1 MIKVDQDYYETI
13 VGAEGQSNKR
23 DEEKEMAD
31 KEEEMQKQMANE
43 LKEKDKQIQEMLQKL
58 HQLSK

>member
-1 MIKVDQDYYETI
+1 LEQKDRAIKEM
-13 VGAEGQSNKR
+13 K
-23 DEEKEMAD
+23 KEMAD
-31 KEEEMQKQMANE
+31 KEEEMKKQMANE